1 MKSKSYLKVNR
12 EQIKVL
18 HSVPKDQE
26 IVMLNLLKYKKKVVA
41 TGLSGEASYAHYLQ
55 AATPFFKKITAEI
68 LFFGKPQ
75 LTLIGPEDETLWDAM
90 ILVKYSTPM
99 DFFNI
104 ARAEGYPTELREQ
117 ALEDSRLI
125 YCSPHPNNF

>member
-12 EQIKVL
+12 EQIKLL

-26 IVMLNLLKYKKKVVA
+26 IVMLNLLKYKKKVAA
-41 TGLSGEASYAHYLQ
+41 TGLSGEASYTLYLK

-90 ILVKYSTPM
+90 ILVKYDTPI

-125 YCSPHPNNF
+125 CCSSHPNKF